1 MCPSPIGY
9 PDGAEAESG
18 AEAEVARGEAVSD
31 ATEGIATD
39 ASAAVSGTD
48 ATGGAAT

>member
-1 MCPSPIGY
+1 MYRSPIGY

-31 ATEGIATD
+31 ATEGTATD
-39 ASAAVSGTD
+39 AHAAEAGTD